1 MTCNTFN
8 NQTTKY
14 STAALTTTQLNAQLY
29 NFEQLYNIQTDP
41 SLLYDNE
48 VIYSTVSL
56 TKATLATIDPSGTIY
71 PLVWE
76 RFNQSPILAPEYA
89 DFLNYSQYD
98 LSVVNSFL
106 NSFFVESSVAASAG
120 LSTTSRPLTS
130 FPIEITAYYEQLD
143 LYYNDNFSAS
153 LSGGF
158 CSTFSGKLLE
168 LATLA
173 SSAVNL
179 INQLKNFSI
188 DALAATVLA
197 KLNSIKEIL
206 YNLVDSLKEKLLQ
219 QINNIVDKIVSFKN
233 MIMSTAKA
241 IGKKVA
247 QAKNFFSDLNM
258 KNIKTKIEEL
268 IAKMAGGYEKITPE
282 VIAYIMFRLCK
293 LVESVEAFMK
303 SPVDGLK
310 SVMEAYAIQAA
321 VFGNFSTAAT
331 SAAVQAGHH
340 RRDVF
345 DLANERDAAIERSNS
360 AGLGAYIRRLNTAE
374 EIAMAMEIK
383 AATTEQIYSESFA
396 AARMITFTTLG
407 DDSKDDGPGRWQNL
421 DMNTLINIFRVS
433 NKIGAK
439 LSINSAWRSIK
450 TQESLYARGKTT
462 TNRGRHVYGQALDIR
477 MRDKSTEFRDTFI
490 RFASEELYGG
500 IGTYPTFIHV
510 DTGGLNTW
518 GELNAAALREHENG
532 TYRRAQYENITNSGP
547 Q

>member
-29 NFEQLYNIQTDP
+29 NFEQLYNLQTDP

-56 TKATLATIDPSGTIY
+56 TKATLAVIDPSGTVY

-98 LSVVNSFL
+98 LTAVNSFL
-106 NSFFVESSVAASAG
+106 NSFFVDSSVSTSAG
-120 LSTTSRPLTS
+120 VSIAGQPLTS
-130 FPIEITAYYEQLD
+130 FPVEITAYYEQLD

-188 DALAATVLA
+188 EAIAATVLA

-219 QINNIVDKIVSFKN
+219 QINNIVDKIASFKN

-241 IGKKVA
+241 IGKKVT

-310 SVMEAYAIQAA
+310 SVMEAYTIQAA
-321 VFGNFSTAAT
+321 VFGNFSIAAT
-331 SAAVQAGHH
+331 SAAVKAGHH

-374 EIAMAMEIK
+374 EIAMANEIK

-396 AARMITFTTLG
+396 ASRMITFTTLG

-433 NKIGAK
+433 NKLGTK
-439 LSINSAWRSIK
+439 LSVNSAWRSIK
-450 TQESLYARGKTT
+450 TQEALKAAGKTT

-477 MRDKSTEFRDTFI
+477 MRGRSTEFRDDFI

-500 IGTYPTFIHV
+500 IGTYDNFIHV
-510 DTGGLNTW
+510 DTGGLSTW
-518 GELNAAALREHENG
+518 GELNAAALREHKNG